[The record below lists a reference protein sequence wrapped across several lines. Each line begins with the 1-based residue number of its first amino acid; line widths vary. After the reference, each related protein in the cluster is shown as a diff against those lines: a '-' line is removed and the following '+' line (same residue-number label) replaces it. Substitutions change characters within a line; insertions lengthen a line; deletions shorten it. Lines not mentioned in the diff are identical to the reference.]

1 MIRRPSYRSSNKRQR
16 GLAIV
21 EFTIVLP
28 LMLLLLLAT
37 AELGRAFY
45 EYNTLTKT
53 VRDGA
58 RYLADVA
65 LDGTTGIVDLTDA
78 KIAETVNLVVYGN
91 IAGTGDPLL
100 NGLSVADISVVE
112 ANPTHIQVSASYQY
126 SPIFPGGIPTFGLG
140 SGNISTGYMFQ
151 AQVTMRVL

>member
-1 MIRRPSYRSSNKRQR
+1 MRRSSYPSGNKRQR
-16 GLAIV
+16 GIAMV

-28 LMLLLLLAT
+28 LMLLLLVAT

-58 RYLADVA
+58 RYLADTA
-65 LDGTTGIVDLTDA
+65 LDGTTGVIDLTDA
-78 KIAETVNLVVYGN
+78 KIAETANLVVYGN
-91 IAGTGDPLL
+91 IAGAGGPLL
-100 NGLSVADISVVE
+100 NGLSAADVSVVE
-112 ANPTHIQVSASYQY
+112 VNPTHIQVSASYQY

-140 SGNISTGYMFQ
+140 SGNISTGYTFQ